1 MFARK
6 ITLFM
11 LFIFTLLSGITWT
24 SSEAGAG
31 ISGRLII
38 ADFVGLAILLIFFV
52 FLYVKKHFHWNNIF
66 TIFVLFLFFNLFSLV
81 ISSFPEKGIIEYLTH
96 LFIFLVGIS
105 IYNLILYQ
113 KPDLTYLSDIIQSV
127 MLASGL
133 IALVGLLQ
141 FFLFPTLF
149 SNSFGGLSGTF
160 RNTGQAG
167 AYFSIFICLGIAG
180 ITSGL
185 FKKSPLNLSIIF
197 FLFLALIFTF
207 KRAALIGISVGLL
220 LLLIKFIVSSNVR
233 DKKYAIYF
241 VSSFL
246 VFGFLILNLFLWA
259 GDNIEGVIWRS
270 SSKFNSDTAEDFV
283 EGFLAE
289 NIDATLR
296 AFWDKPLL
304 GVGMGN
310 MAGIYTEKYEI
321 HSTYMA
327 VLSAS
332 GLVGFFIYIVY
343 MFNILKKVFAKYR
356 VAEVSD
362 FLFNLGVLY
371 IGLMISWSYTYH
383 LRKREFWIL
392 LIIILLVMAYGKI
405 TNKLSRNSN
414 LI

>member
-1 MFARK
+1 MFTRK
-6 ITLFM
+6 IILFI
-11 LFIFTLLSGITWT
+11 LFIFTFLSGITWT
-24 SSEAGAG
+24 SGETGVG
-31 ISGRLII
+31 ISGRLIV
-38 ADFVGLAILLIFFV
+38 ADFVGLVILLIFGY
-52 FLYVKKHFHWNNIF
+52 FLCVKKYFHWNNIF
-66 TIFVLFLFFNLFSLV
+66 TIFVLFLFFNLLSLV

-105 IYNLILYQ
+105 IYNLVLYQ

-180 ITSGL
+180 ITSGFL
-185 FKKSPLNLSIIF
+185 KKSPFNLSIIF

-207 KRAALIGISVGLL
+207 KRAALIGISIGLL
-220 LLLIKFIVSSNVR
+220 LLLIKFIVSSNAR

-241 VSSFL
+241 ISSFL

-310 MAGIYTEKYEI
+310 MAGIYTTKYEI

-343 MFNILKKVFAKYR
+343 MFNILKKLFTKHR
-356 VAEVSD
+356 VKEVND